1 MLANSAADKWAS
13 VPFFVVCFAIGGFSL
28 YMATRSGRV
37 ETRRTKVLG
46 WVLVIVFIVSLFV
59 GLSLFGV
66 SGNGD

>member
-13 VPFFVVCFAIGGFSL
+13 VPFFVVCLAISGFSL
-28 YMATRSGRV
+28 YRSGRV

-46 WVLVIVFIVSLFV
+46 WVLVVVFFVSLLV

-66 SGNGD
+66 SGNGE